1 MALIENLEREGW
13 EEFLQNCFRQTLDL
27 LQNDRYGF
35 AGSSVDDLKGW
46 LTAGGI
52 ARVQYHL
59 SDQAKSRGFSVDHQ
73 EGIKTC
79 IENLAREHR
88 LALLNLMARGTIPG
102 STREVLA
109 SCKFSEME
117 LNNLLDRLERGEHP
131 FEVLMSAQG
140 YGIIDQWLLSS
151 QN

>member
-59 SDQAKSRGFSVDHQ
+59 SDQAKSRGFSVDH
-73 EGIKTC
+73 
-79 IENLAREHR
+79 R

-117 LNNLLDRLERGEHP
+117 LNNLLDRLERGERP